1 MHIAVEV
8 GGFSLRETG
17 EGFVSSQLMLS
28 CHFESSYWCNLTVV
42 LDSTYNKP
50 DSVLFSEVLWWDL
63 DLVIVSLVIGVL
75 SFLSRLGLL
84 LDWGLLVLFT
94 LLFLDKKSVGLSCE
108 E

>member
-63 DLVIVSLVIGVL
+63 DLVVVSLVIRVL
-75 SFLSRLGLL
+75 SFFTLL
-84 LDWGLLVLFT
+84 LLFVDRGLLVLFT
-94 LLFLDKKSVGLSCE
+94 LLLLDEESVGLSCKE
-108 E
+108 